1 MQLTWGSHYPMALRA
16 DYVIGGGKG
25 LLIRTP
31 LQFGGGILL
40 HHSDGGD
47 LTQHGVLAY
56 PKTWFQLP
64 TTQILVS
71 LVSYVY
77 GAEY

>member
-31 LQFGGGILL
+31 LQFG
-40 HHSDGGD
+40 GGD